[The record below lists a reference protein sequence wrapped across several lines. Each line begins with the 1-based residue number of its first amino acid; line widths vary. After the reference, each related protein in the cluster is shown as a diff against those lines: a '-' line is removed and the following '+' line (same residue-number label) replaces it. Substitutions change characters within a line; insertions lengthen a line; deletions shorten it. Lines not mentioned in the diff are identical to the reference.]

1 MKAVHLLSRGLGAFC
16 GAALALGWLYAVWIP
31 AAGIALTGTSFV
43 VGLALALA
51 AVFAANAAVRGHAVV
66 VMLVFVASFFPV
78 GAVLVTADH
87 WLRWIGVLDVGLL
100 VAAVGMWLAA
110 RLGERAVP
118 SARPPPTA

>member
-1 MKAVHLLSRGLGAFC
+1 MKAVHLLSRALGAFC

-51 AVFAANAAVRGHAVV
+51 ALFAAIAAVRGHAVV

-87 WLRWIGVLDVGLL
+87 WLRWIGVLDVGLQI
-100 VAAVGMWLAA
+100 G
-110 RLGERAVP
+110 RAHV
-118 SARPPPTA
+118 

>member
-1 MKAVHLLSRGLGAFC
+1 MKVVHLLSRGLGAFC
-16 GAALALGWLYAVWIP
+16 GAALALAWLYAVWIP

-51 AVFAANAAVRGHAVV
+51 ALIAVIASVRGHAAV

-87 WLRWIGVLDVGLL
+87 WLRWIGALDLGLL
-100 VAAVGMWLAA
+100 VAAVGLWLGT

-118 SARPPPTA
+118 SA